1 MNAENIA
8 KRKKK
13 AQTHWHGEC
22 HQLKC
27 VPKTMRLA
35 SNVYHMNA
43 KNRHNVGSVS
53 HPAGCLSSQQKLAIA
68 NYLKLLILKV
78 STDRWHGS

>member
-13 AQTHWHGEC
+13 KQNTLARRMSSTEMC
-22 HQLKC
+22 A
-27 VPKTMRLA
+27 KTMRLA

-43 KNRHNVGSVS
+43 KSRHNVGSVS
-53 HPAGCLSSQQKLAIA
+53 HH
-68 NYLKLLILKV
+68 
-78 STDRWHGS
+78 TGSLRIRDSDK